1 MQAHV
6 GDFLIIASN
15 HLEGPARVG
24 LIQEVHGEGGAP
36 PYQVRW
42 EDDERTTLVFPGP
55 DAHIEHRGD
64 SAAASGAHG
73 H

>member
-15 HLEGPARVG
+15 HLEGPARIG
-24 LIQEVHGEGGAP
+24 LIVEVHGEGGAP

-42 EDDERTTLVFPGP
+42 EDDERTTLQRI
-55 DAHIEHRGD
+55 H
-64 SAAASGAHG
+64 ST
-73 H
+73 